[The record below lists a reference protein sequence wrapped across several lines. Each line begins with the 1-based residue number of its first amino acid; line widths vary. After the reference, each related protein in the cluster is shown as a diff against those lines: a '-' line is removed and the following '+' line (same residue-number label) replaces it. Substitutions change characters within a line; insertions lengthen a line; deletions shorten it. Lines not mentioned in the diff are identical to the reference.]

1 VYSNDDFFPF
11 TSRQTI
17 AQMVQALEVPKERG
31 SHLAALI
38 CVNGYAGYFLQEIVL
53 LGADSYTGLEGQLRD
68 KAHACFSSARTAASH
83 LLKEHDP
90 TLPNLQ
96 ALIYGVI
103 ILFLATA
110 IQLSSRTNIRIVYAG
125 SGSWGFWYGLAFDWG
140 CLQHVSCSGTSQK

>member
-1 VYSNDDFFPF
+1 
-11 TSRQTI
+11 
-17 AQMVQALEVPKERG
+17 MVQILQVPEKRN
-31 SHLAALI
+31 SNLAALI

-68 KAHACFSSARTAASH
+68 KAQACFSSVRTVASH

-103 ILFLATA
+103 ILLLAAA
-110 IQLSSRTNIRIVYAG
+110 INHHLVLTFV
-125 SGSWGFWYGLAFDWG
+125 
-140 CLQHVSCSGTSQK
+140 